1 MTGRDPPSSRSPA
14 GLSDQR
20 HQPSEVHH
28 GQDHRAGIVS
38 LDGYIAGPDNSG
50 FDRLFAW
57 CTAGDVETPSAQP
70 DRLTYR
76 TSAAT
81 AAYLQDLV
89 DRTGAFV
96 VGRRQ
101 FDDTN
106 GWGGSHPAGK
116 LPAFVVTHRPPTGWV
131 NTDTP
136 FTFVTG
142 GIESAIGQAV
152 AAADGKDVGIGP
164 GSIVGQ
170 ALDLGLLDE
179 LRVDL
184 VPHLLGGGTRML
196 DGVTDAPVDFAD
208 PKIITRTGVTH
219 LIYRRTT
226 ST

>member
-1 MTGRDPPSSRSPA
+1 MTKIIAQAS
-14 GLSDQR
+14 
-20 HQPSEVHH
+20 
-28 GQDHRAGIVS
+28 VS
-38 LDGYIAGPDNSG
+38 LDGFIAGPDNSG

-57 CTAGDVETPSAQP
+57 CTAGDVETASEQP

-116 LPAFVVTHRPPTGWV
+116 LPVIVVTHAPPEGWV

-136 FTFVTG
+136 FTFVTD
-142 GIESAIGQAV
+142 GIESAIRQAAE
-152 AAADGKDVGIGP
+152 AAGGKDVGIGP

-170 ALDLGLLDE
+170 ALDLGLVDE
-179 LRVDL
+179 LRLDL
-184 VPHLLGGGTRML
+184 VPYVLGGGTPML
-196 DGVTDAPVDFAD
+196 GAVETAPIDFGD
-208 PKIITRTGVTH
+208 PEIIPGTRVTH
-219 LIYRRTT
+219 LIYRRSVPAESDTAAT
-226 ST
+226 V